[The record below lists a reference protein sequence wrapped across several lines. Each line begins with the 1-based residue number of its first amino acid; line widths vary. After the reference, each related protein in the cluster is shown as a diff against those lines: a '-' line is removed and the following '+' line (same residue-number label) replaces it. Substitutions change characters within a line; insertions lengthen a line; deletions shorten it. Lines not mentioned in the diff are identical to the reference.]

1 MYISILKEWI
11 ESFFFQRLSKEFQGC
26 ILRDFNIMRLQDSIQ

>member
-11 ESFFFQRLSKEFQGC
+11 ESFFQRLSDEFQGC
-26 ILRDFNIMRLQDSIQ
+26 ILRDFSIMRLQDSIQ

>member
-11 ESFFFQRLSKEFQGC
+11 ESFFQRLSNEFQGC
-26 ILRDFNIMRLQDSIQ
+26 ILRDFNIIRLQDFIQ